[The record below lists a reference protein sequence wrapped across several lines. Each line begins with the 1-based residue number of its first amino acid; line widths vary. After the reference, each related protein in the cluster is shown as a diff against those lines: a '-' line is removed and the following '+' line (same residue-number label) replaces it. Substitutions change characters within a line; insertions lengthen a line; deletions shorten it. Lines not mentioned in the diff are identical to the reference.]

1 MNYTKF
7 SDRDLFES
15 YQTALDY
22 SGKADKN
29 LIAEIENR
37 GGVEKLREAFEK
49 EKRFSKEIYRIYNI
63 VYTLRRSNM
72 SEEEILSQVTSEVIP
87 KSELVNL
94 VRNHLVT
101 IDKEMKDAS
110 VNARTIIGAILGTTI
125 SSILTA
131 ILWYASIV
139 YSGYMYYILIGVFV
153 LMSYVI
159 IRLCTRQSRRNVVV
173 FIATFLSVFIGMIVG
188 TLLCM

>member
-22 SGKADKN
+22 SGKADKD
-29 LIAEIENR
+29 LVDEIENR
-37 GGVEKLREAFEK
+37 GGVEKLREAFEL
-49 EKRFSKEIYRIYNI
+49 EKRFAKEVNRIYKM
-63 VYTLRRSNM
+63 VYALRRTNM
-72 SEEEILSQVTSEVIP
+72 DEEEILSQVTSDILSEV
-87 KSELVNL
+87 ELVNL

-101 IDKEMKDAS
+101 IDKELKDTS
-110 VNARTIIGAILGTTI
+110 VNTRTITGAILGMTI

-131 ILWYASIV
+131 VLWYASIV
-139 YSGYMYYILIGVFV
+139 YSGYMYYILIGAFV

-173 FIATFLSVFIGMIVG
+173 FIATFLSVFIGMVAG
-188 TLLCM
+188 TLLCL